1 MEGLIESRK
10 LWDRLTR
17 QRDPLR
23 HKRDIWTHC
32 ISVQGWIDLL
42 WWVDF
47 IDTPKRPIDTQK
59 RPVDTQKRLMN
70 TLHFCA
76 MVNRLIMVSRLTQD
90 FGYSLRWYWR
100 LFDWDLNTG
109 FKCMEHFRCMTRRSH
124 MCDVTR
130 SYMWRDVDK
139 LVSFRLGLDYRVLV
153 KLSKRYVY
161 NSYKKVVIHR
171 VVNSPES
178 THLG

>member
-1 MEGLIESRK
+1 VEALIKIGK
-10 LWDRLTR
+10 L
-17 QRDPLR
+17 
-23 HKRDIWTHC
+23 
-32 ISVQGWIDLL
+32 SWIDSL
-42 WWVDF
+42 WWVE
-47 IDTPKRPIDTQK
+47 KRKKNLLRRGQSGGLDRKQK
-59 RPVDTQKRLMN
+59 I
-70 TLHFCA
+70 
-76 MVNRLIMVSRLTQD
+76 MVNRLIMVSRLMQD
-90 FGYSLRWYWR
+90 FWYSLRWFWR
-100 LFDWDLNTG
+100 LFDWDLITG
-109 FKCMEHFRCMTRRSH
+109 FKCMKYFRCMTRRSH
-124 MCDVTR
+124 MCDVTH